1 MPRYFYIARDTTG
14 GKTSGVEDVPGQDE
28 LVSRLKRVTQGNMQ
42 AVVK

>member
-1 MPRYFYIARDTTG
+1 MGYNRAV
-14 GKTSGVEDVPGQDE
+14 SWNE